1 MTNAPQFRYFTEEQ
15 FRQINP
21 GQVPSHIAIIPD
33 GNRRWAKKQNLAPS
47 QGHEE
52 GAASLVDIVCAAKDL
67 GVKTVTFYLF
77 STENWSRQ
85 QDEID
90 ALMMLLHLFLID
102 QRPIMLKE
110 GIRLQTIGVGS
121 KLPEYVQQTIQETKA
136 ATEHCGMVD
145 MVLALNYGARDE
157 LKRAVQALAKE
168 VVEGR
173 LAPDSINEEL
183 IGKSLDTA
191 PFGDPELL
199 IRTGGEIRI
208 SNFLLWQLSYAEIY
222 VTDILWP
229 NFRPLHLYEAVLS
242 YQQRERRFGGL

>member
-1 MTNAPQFRYFTEEQ
+1 MTNPPQFRYFTEAQ
-15 FRQINP
+15 FSQINP
-21 GQVPSHIAIIPD
+21 ERVPSHIAIIPD
-33 GNRRWAKKQNLAPS
+33 GNRRWAKNQNLSAS

-77 STENWSRQ
+77 STENWRRH
-85 QDEID
+85 QDEVD

-102 QRPIMLKE
+102 QRPTMLKE
-110 GIRLQTIGVGS
+110 GIRLRTIGVGS
-121 KLPEYVQQTIQETKA
+121 KLPEYVQQTIRESET
-136 ATEHCGMVD
+136 ATMHCDMVD

-157 LKRAVQALAKE
+157 IKRAIQTLAKKAS
-168 VVEGR
+168 EGS
-173 LAPDSINEEL
+173 LTPETIDEEL
-183 IGKSLDTA
+183 IGKTLDTA

-199 IRTGGEIRI
+199 IRTGGELRI

-222 VTDILWP
+222 VTEILWP
-229 NFRPLHLYEAVLS
+229 NFKPLNLYEAVLS